1 MDNDK
6 ALVNLNGLI
15 ISGACLPITP
25 TPSTTPYEY
34 CFVSGLT
41 YTTVPFQCPNDG
53 LIYYDV
59 YGTLKLTSTIFGY
72 HMGPGK
78 PCKFTNP
85 GKGGCTIY
93 PYRPDDPCKHFK
105 CLWNKDYT
113 IPEAF
118 KPNLSKVIL
127 VPRLIEDIP
136 YTVVVEA
143 GAPLS
148 IEVLDWVLRQF
159 NEGKMDNII

>member
-1 MDNDK
+1 MDINFLSEYIFTANTTERSCGDC
-6 ALVNLNGLI
+6 
-15 ISGACLPITP
+15 SACCEG
-25 TPSTTPYEY
+25 Y
-34 CFVSGLT
+34 
-41 YTTVPFQCPNDG
+41 
-53 LIYYDV
+53 
-59 YGTLKLTSTIFGY
+59 LTSTILGY
-72 HMGPGK
+72 KMGPGK

-93 PYRPDDPCKHFK
+93 PHRPDDPCKQFK
-105 CLWNKDYT
+105 CLWKKDNK
-113 IPEAF
+113 IPEAL

-159 NEGKMDNII
+159 NDGKIDNIIYFYNGKKNMVSRNPKWVELMNNR